1 MGPLTS
7 RWCPLSLATK
17 NSVRA
22 AVALALAALV
32 LLWSWW
38 RDAQP
43 VPIADGPGAR
53 LQCISY
59 APSGGRYRPQQ
70 SVTREEIRRDLEL
83 LAARTGCVRTYTVSE
98 GFDEVPAVARELG
111 LQVILGAWI
120 GRDAA
125 HNEKEVSR
133 VIDVA
138 NRHRDIIRAIVVGNE
153 VMLRHELPPAQLA
166 ALIRRV
172 GEATGLPVTYADV
185 WGFWVKHRVLSEA
198 VSFVTVHIIPYW
210 DDDPVGIDAVI
221 PYVDDLYAQMQRQF
235 PGKEVLIGET
245 GRPSAGCPRG
255 AIEPGRVNQ
264 ARCVPEGTVVT
275 GGCTTAKGA
284 RSVRGPAR

>member
-1 MGPLTS
+1 L
-7 RWCPLSLATK
+7 
-17 NSVRA
+17 
-22 AVALALAALV
+22 

-38 RDAQP
+38 RDAEH
-43 VPIADGPGAR
+43 D
-53 LQCISY
+53 
-59 APSGGRYRPQQ
+59 
-70 SVTREEIRRDLEL
+70 
-83 LAARTGCVRTYTVSE
+83 
-98 GFDEVPAVARELG
+98 
-111 LQVILGAWI
+111 
-120 GRDAA
+120 
-125 HNEKEVSR
+125 EKEVSR

-138 NRHRDIIRAIVVGNE
+138 NRHRETIRAIVVGSE
-153 VMLRHELPPAQLA
+153 VMLRHEPPPARLA

-185 WGFWVKHRVLSEA
+185 WGSWAKHRVLSEA

-210 DDDPVGIDAVI
+210 DDDP
-221 PYVDDLYAQMQRQF
+221 YAQMQRQF